1 MRYYNFLRVSLMLG
15 AMVLLSLPAASAD
28 VVTVKSKITDVNVS
42 SDYLKATHFDP
53 QTETTEEIKVDI
65 EPGTHFEGVEA
76 LKDLKAGDEVTI
88 EANFNAFT
96 HEWKA
101 LSIGPYKTE

>member
-1 MRYYNFLRVSLMLG
+1 MRLLNLLCVSW
-15 AMVLLSLPAASAD
+15 MVYVTVLFSLPAASAD
-28 VVTVKSKITDVNVS
+28 VVTVKSKITDVNTS

-76 LKDLKAGDEVTI
+76 LKDLKVGDEVTI
-88 EANFNAFT
+88 EANYNAFT

-101 LSIGPYKTE
+101 LSIGPYKQE